1 MNPPPSHFFG
11 VFALCLASCWCQP
24 ALAQL
29 ETGLQAVTELAQVN
43 GQAMA
48 CQEMGVAARA
58 KALMLRHAPK
68 TARFGN
74 AFDEGTHAAFLAQ
87 TRAKVDCPDEATL
100 RMQLTALA
108 LRLQDSLPADAS
120 IQPSPR
126 KP

>member
-24 ALAQL
+24 ASAQL

-48 CQEMGVAARA
+48 CQEMGVAAR
-58 KALMLRHAPK
+58 
-68 TARFGN
+68 GN